1 VRFWKVLLVALGPLL
16 LGLFLGVMT
25 MVAYPNSLRLGGF
38 LCPDDKPDVFVVRY
52 SVSTSDGTGTN
63 WTLYCMSERGETEE
77 IGTWL
82 PLLAVCAVPTAALYA
97 LVLLGL
103 VRRLVRGITGSG
115 APLPSDPTGTFL
127 TPDQVLTPQG
137 SPPTPPPFE

>member
-1 VRFWKVLLVALGPLL
+1 MRFWKWFFLLLGPLL

-25 MVAYPNSLRLGGF
+25 MVAYPNSLKVGAF
-38 LCPDDKPDVFVVRY
+38 LCPDDKPDAFVVRY
-52 SVSTSDGTGTN
+52 SVSTSDGGTGTN

-82 PLLAVCAVPTAALYA
+82 PLLAICAIPVTALYV

-103 VRRLVRGITGSG
+103 ARRLIRGISG
-115 APLPSDPTGTFL
+115 DGSDPPSGVTGTQL
-127 TPDQVLTPQG
+127 TPEQLMAQQ
-137 SPPTPPPFE
+137 SPPLE

>member
-1 VRFWKVLLVALGPLL
+1 MRFWKVFFVVLGPLL

-25 MVAYPNSLRLGGF
+25 MVAYPSSLKVGAF
-38 LCPDDKPDVFVVRY
+38 LCPEDKPDAFVVRY

-82 PLLAVCAVPTAALYA
+82 PLLAVCAIPVGALYA

-103 VRRLVRGITGSG
+103 VRRLVRGMTGSG
-115 APLPSDPTGTFL
+115 TPPPNDPTGTFL
-127 TPDQVLTPQG
+127 TPDQVMAPQAPE
-137 SPPTPPPFE
+137 PPRFE

>member
-1 VRFWKVLLVALGPLL
+1 VKLLKVLLVALGPLL

-25 MVAYPNSLRLGGF
+25 MVAYPNSLKLGAVF
-38 LCPDDKPDVFVVRY
+38 CPDDKPDAFVVRY

-82 PLLAVCAVPTAALYA
+82 PLLAVCAVPVAALYA
-97 LVLLGL
+97 LVLFGL

-115 APLPSDPTGTFL
+115 TPPPTDPMGTFL
-127 TPDQVLTPQG
+127 TPDQVMAQQG
-137 SPPTPPPFE
+137 SEPPPFE